1 MWTTELT
8 YDPKILTTNG
18 HSVNSLDMATFGTT
32 SPLTF
37 LINPLTPINLP
48 LHGNQTPNPTQPL
61 TPGDQ
66 LCLVPNVASSGILGP
81 LNP

>member
-18 HSVNSLDMATFGTT
+18 HSVNSLDMAIFGTT

-37 LINPLTPINLP
+37 LNP
-48 LHGNQTPNPTQPL
+48 H
-61 TPGDQ
+61 
-66 LCLVPNVASSGILGP
+66 
-81 LNP
+81 

>member
-18 HSVNSLDMATFGTT
+18 HSVNSQSLDMATFGTT

-37 LINPLTPINLP
+37 LINPLTPINMP
-48 LHGNQTPNPTQPL
+48 TKPQTQPNP
-61 TPGDQ
+61 
-66 LCLVPNVASSGILGP
+66 
-81 LNP
+81 

>member
-37 LINPLTPINLP
+37 LINPLTGP
-48 LHGNQTPNPTQPL
+48 LTYPYMPTKPQTQPNP
-61 TPGDQ
+61 
-66 LCLVPNVASSGILGP
+66 
-81 LNP
+81 